1 MRPDQLFD
9 DPHLN
14 HAGATVEVTLS
25 NGVKAQVPTLP
36 IEYNHTRP
44 SLYRDLPQVGEH
56 NETIARELGYS
67 DEELE
72 RLRPSLGN
80 VAASKTEI

>member
-1 MRPDQLFD
+1 M
-9 DPHLN
+9 
-14 HAGATVEVTLS
+14 GSEMC
-25 NGVKAQVPTLP
+25 
-36 IEYNHTRP
+36 I
-44 SLYRDLPQVGEH
+44 RDRPQVGEH

-80 VAASKTEI
+80 VAASETEI

>member
-14 HAGATVEVTLS
+14 HPGATVEVTLS

-36 IEYNHTRP
+36 IEYNQTRL
-44 SLYRDLPQVGEH
+44 SLYRDLPEVGEH
-56 NETIARELGYS
+56 NETVARELGYS
-67 DEELE
+67 DEEMK
-72 RLRPSLGN
+72 RLRPSLDSSV
-80 VAASKTEI
+80 VAETD